1 MFSQFR
7 MQYPQGSL
15 ISEFVT
21 VDHGKYVVRVEV
33 QDKGVTLATG
43 LAAAETVEAAEDRAR
58 VRALAVIGIAVKDDE
73 QSISASG
80 DASPS
85 SRDTAPIDF
94 VQNMPKPL
102 ASTTYSSQSY
112 KPSEPYQTQPRD
124 LPKVEVS
131 QESIP
136 KSLTNTTNTTTTSQ
150 DFLGEEFASHTTQID
165 FPEPIE
171 SVSLGENLATSS
183 TKTQPKSSSFTS
195 KNKQEEAPIMKEISQ
210 EMKRLGWST
219 SQGRKHLI
227 ETYGKRTR
235 SHLTDQQLQ
244 EFLEYLQS
252 LD

>member
-58 VRALAVIGIAVKDDE
+58 IRALAVIGITLKE
-73 QSISASG
+73 QSASASAYG
-80 DASPS
+80 TPS
-85 SRDTAPIDF
+85 SGDTAPMNF
-94 VQNMPKPL
+94 AKKMPPSL
-102 ASTTYSSQSY
+102 ASSTYSKQSY
-112 KPSEPYQTQPRD
+112 QPSEPYQTQPRD

-136 KSLTNTTNTTTTSQ
+136 QSLTNTTSTTKTSQ
-150 DFLGEEFASHTTQID
+150 NFLGEEFTSHTTQMD
-165 FPEPIE
+165 FSEPIE
-171 SVSLGENLATSS
+171 SVSLGENLSTSS
-183 TKTQPKSSSFTS
+183 TKTQPKSSSYTS
-195 KNKQEEAPIMKEISQ
+195 QNKQEEAPIMEDISQ

-235 SHLTDQQLQ
+235 SHLTDLQ
-244 EFLEYLQS
+244 ILQKFL
-252 LD
+252 